1 MDIDSS
7 EWIVTSDVIKWTK
20 VFKQVIIQLFDSWNK
35 YWSLLG
41 NRIIKLMLRSHL
53 TSNNFWPFLF
63 IFQNI
68 ETRPLDSKL
77 SHQHAER
84 SAEVAE
90 CPVRPRDISP
100 RFIVNLPT
108 KKQSG
113 KNMKLRKS
121 RFRFGSFA
129 FGHSTTN
136 LASTST
142 HSPPSLPTYTPTPD
156 PFFVH
161 PELRLKEES
170 KFRSS
175 STASLI
181 RRSNS
186 R

>member
-1 MDIDSS
+1 MEPANLGLGSQS
-7 EWIVTSDVIKWTK
+7 GA
-20 VFKQVIIQLFDSWNK
+20 FDLS
-35 YWSLLG
+35 
-41 NRIIKLMLRSHL
+41 RFI
-53 TSNNFWPFLF
+53 SNFNFWPFILLHFLF
-63 IFQNI
+63 Q
-68 ETRPLDSKL
+68 PSKSTPDL
-77 SHQHAER
+77 TQHHVEASE
-84 SAEVAE
+84 A

-100 RFIVNLPT
+100 RFIVHLPT
-108 KKQSG
+108 KHSKHSG

-129 FGHSTTN
+129 FGHSTTTHF
-136 LASTST
+136 ASTHNL

-161 PELRLKEES
+161 PELRLKEDS